1 MIASPVAAGR
11 SAAKHRWRPPPPL
24 LVGLVMAAAS
34 SEDDA
39 RTPKAN
45 KTPVAFA
52 RSEARE
58 KLGGKLSEV
67 ITTT

>member
-11 SAAKHRWRPPPPL
+11 SAAKHRWRPPRL